1 MEKIL
6 LGLMLCAALP
16 FGTQAADS
24 ATLAAIKK
32 SGGLVL
38 PYPGEGK
45 QWEVEFH
52 LRGRDLTDD
61 GLAHVAA
68 LKNVV
73 ALNLRDTQIT
83 SAGLAHLR
91 GLTKLRRLHLER
103 TKIGDDGIANL
114 VNLPDL
120 EYLNLY
126 ATKITDKSL
135 DQLAGRRCCFR
146 AASWRPACRRC
157 RRCVRRATSLAA
169 VAITG
174 THTAGISRK

>member
-1 MEKIL
+1 M
-6 LGLMLCAALP
+6 
-16 FGTQAADS
+16 
-24 ATLAAIKK
+24 
-32 SGGLVL
+32 L
-38 PYPGEGK
+38 PYPGEGE

-73 ALNLRDTQIT
+73 ALNLRDTQFT
-83 SAGLAHLR
+83 SAGLVHLR
-91 GLTKLRRLHLER
+91 GLTKLRRLH
-103 TKIGDDGIANL
+103 L

-146 AASWRPACRRC
+146 AASWRPACRWC
-157 RRCVRRATSLAA
+157 RRCVRRATSPVAA
-169 VAITG
+169 AITG
-174 THTAGISRK
+174 THTAAISRK